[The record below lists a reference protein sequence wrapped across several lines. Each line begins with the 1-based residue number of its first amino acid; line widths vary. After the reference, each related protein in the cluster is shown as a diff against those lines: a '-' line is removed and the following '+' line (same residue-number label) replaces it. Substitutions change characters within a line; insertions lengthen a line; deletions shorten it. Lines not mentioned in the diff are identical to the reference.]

1 MYKHPFP
8 SKKSFFQHKKF
19 TSYIQSA
26 THIIQTTSGQGE
38 QAEVKSRYHCV
49 QASGNL
55 RICFGKSCRS
65 CEAYQARILDV
76 PLQKLLQSMSI
87 AYRQNLTSPKWNRFK
102 VRKSILK
109 SLTLDIAFLM
119 PIEKEKIFWT
129 QVHFF
134 FQGLRLRWKDKI
146 RLNNVIWRCWHQ
158 QFVAPKHPQTHGT
171 GAANQHL
178 ASAALPAP
186 KASHQV

>member
-1 MYKHPFP
+1 MTIPANQKKPVTNHEEKHGVYKHPFP

-55 RICFGKSCRS
+55 RICFGKNCRS

-102 VRKSILK
+102 VPK
-109 SLTLDIAFLM
+109 SLQKPNFRYCLSYAHRKKEDI
-119 PIEKEKIFWT
+119 
-129 QVHFF
+129 
-134 FQGLRLRWKDKI
+134 LRYSSISL
-146 RLNNVIWRCWHQ
+146 
-158 QFVAPKHPQTHGT
+158 
-171 GAANQHL
+171 
-178 ASAALPAP
+178 
-186 KASHQV
+186 

>member
-102 VRKSILK
+102 VSHFK
-109 SLTLDIAFLM
+109 SLTVDIASLM
-119 PIEKEKIFWT
+119 SIEKDKIFLT
-129 QVHFF
+129 QLDF

-158 QFVAPKHPQTHGT
+158 QFVAPKYPQTHGT
-171 GAANQHL
+171 GAASQHL
-178 ASAALPAP
+178 APAVVPAP